1 MSSPSSYANCQDCG
15 AANLP
20 GASGCLICGRPIT
33 PSIQVETN
41 PHLISTQYPQPK
53 KALRLR
59 GLVLAGLL
67 TSGGLILGFGLVN
80 FTSDPRVDEIRTA
93 AEQTISTEQQS
104 ELRRLAPAVDPG
116 SATEYEFLYTD
127 TSGEPTGLFSPCE
140 PVQYQVD
147 TTYEP
152 EGARLYLDMA
162 IMDLE
167 KATGLVFQFAGNIS
181 IDVLADPSQL
191 DEDGPVKIVFLPNP
205 QFNELRDL
213 QGDSNPDEP
222 LAFAGP
228 SVLSLNIDREQFIA
242 TGGRAVFDNS
252 WIIEELSYSSDG
264 VDLRATTTYM
274 TFVHE
279 LAHVLGLGHV
289 NDETELMH
297 PVQTRANES
306 GLGPGDLAGLA
317 KAGQGACGVDPQGEL
332 VFPAR

>member
-1 MSSPSSYANCQDCG
+1 MRFGQLA
-15 AANLP
+15 LTV
-20 GASGCLICGRPIT
+20 LI
-33 PSIQVETN
+33 
-41 PHLISTQYPQPK
+41 
-53 KALRLR
+53 
-59 GLVLAGLL
+59 
-67 TSGGLILGFGLVN
+67 TSGGLLLGFGLLN
-80 FTSDPRVDEIRTA
+80 LTSDPRAEDIRTA
-93 AEQTISTEQQS
+93 AEQVIPS
-104 ELRRLAPAVDPG
+104 EEHSATNRLAPAVEPG
-116 SATEYEFLYTD
+116 EATGYEFLYTD

-167 KATGLVFQFAGNIS
+167 NATGLVFQFAGNIS

-205 QFNELRDL
+205 QFNELRAL

-242 TGGRAVFDNS
+242 TGGRAVFDSS

-297 PVQTRANES
+297 PVQSQANES

-317 KAGQGACGVDPQGEL
+317 RAGQGACGVDPNGDL
-332 VFPAR
+332 VFPSN